1 MISKDFIGAKFTP
14 DKSLE
19 EKILIQPAF
28 FSVYTYLANLYTV
41 FGQAWT
47 ENQSSSLW
55 TLQSKCP
62 VVQFKI

>member
-41 FGQAWT
+41 FGQA
-47 ENQSSSLW
+47 
-55 TLQSKCP
+55 
-62 VVQFKI
+62 